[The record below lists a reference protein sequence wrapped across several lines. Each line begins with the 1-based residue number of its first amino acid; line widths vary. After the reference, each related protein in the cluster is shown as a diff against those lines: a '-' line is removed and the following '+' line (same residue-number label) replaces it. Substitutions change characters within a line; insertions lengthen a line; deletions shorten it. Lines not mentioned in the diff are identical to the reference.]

1 MDIENE
7 QEQEGGSS
15 GGSTTYITNYEVDL
29 TEVEEKLDQQEET
42 QQLILQELQKTNEN
56 IVYGAGVIGAL
67 IAMLL
72 GFMCIKELLKV
83 WLE

>member
-1 MDIENE
+1 MDTENE
-7 QEQEGGSS
+7 QEQGSGSS
-15 GGSTTYITNYEVDL
+15 EGSATYITYDVDL
-29 TEVEEKLDQQEET
+29 TELEAMLEQQEAT
-42 QQLILQELQKTNEN
+42 QQLILQELQTEN
-56 IVYGAGVIGAL
+56 QNIIYGAGVVGAL